1 VNEVDRLGY
10 PATGSGLG
18 SGAPPVVEHSRSLA
32 VAERGSGGE
41 SPPWFSAGGVGPT
54 LSPLVPVRR
63 LPRLVVILL
72 VAVVAVV
79 ALGIGRMTVPSGA
92 VPSSAS
98 PGVSSAMSPRWVP
111 SAPWAPQS
119 STGAANEPLDLPA
132 LAAAVNPAVVDINT
146 QLGISNGEGAGT
158 GIVLSPSG
166 EVLTNNHVISGATTI
181 TATDVGNGQTYPATV
196 VGYDPGHDIAVLQLR
211 GASGLATASIGDS
224 NGVAVGDHIAAIGN
238 AGGRG
243 GTPSVAVGTVS
254 ALNQAATVSNDF
266 TGGAEQLSGM
276 IQVAADVQ
284 PGDSGGPLVNA
295 AGQVIGIDTAGSVD
309 GRWQSG
315 GNIGLAVPINDALTV
330 SRQIWA
336 GTASATVH
344 IGATGILGILVDDS
358 DAQTTPGHR
367 GRIGH
372 RYGSAAAV
380 VAGVVPGS
388 PAAEAGL
395 VAGDTIV
402 SLDGTTVDSPT
413 TLTSLLTERHP
424 GDSMRVAWIDVSG
437 QQHSATVRLAS
448 GPPN

>member
-1 VNEVDRLGY
+1 MNEVDCLEY
-10 PATGSGLG
+10 PATGSSLG
-18 SGAPPVVEHSRSLA
+18 RGAPPGVEHSRSLA
-32 VAERGSGGE
+32 VAERGRGGE
-41 SPPWFSAGGVGPT
+41 LLPWFSVGGLGPT
-54 LSPLVPVRR
+54 PSPPVPARR
-63 LPRLVVILL
+63 PLRLMVILL
-72 VAVVAVV
+72 LAVVAVV
-79 ALGIGRMTVPSGA
+79 ALGVGRMTVPSGA

-98 PGVSSAMSPRWVP
+98 PGASPAMSPRWVP
-111 SAPWAPQS
+111 SAPWAPQT
-119 STGAANEPLDLPA
+119 STSASNESLDLPA
-132 LAAAVNPAVVDINT
+132 LAAAVDPAVVDINT
-146 QLGISNGEGAGT
+146 QLGISNGQGAGT

-196 VGYDPGHDIAVLQLR
+196 VGYDPSHDIAVLQLR

-224 NGVAVGDHIAAIGN
+224 NGVAIGDHIAAIGN

-243 GTPSVAVGTVS
+243 GTPSVAAGTVS

-295 AGQVIGIDTAGSVD
+295 AGQVIGIDTAGSVNA
-309 GRWQSG
+309 RWQSG

-330 SRQIWA
+330 SRQILA

-344 IGATGILGILVDDS
+344 IGATGILGILVGDS
-358 DAQTTPGHR
+358 DAQTAPGHR
-367 GRIGH
+367 GRIGQ

-395 VAGDTIV
+395 TAGDTIV
-402 SLDGTTVDSPT
+402 SLDGTTVDSPA
-413 TLTSLLTERHP
+413 TLTGMLTDHHP
-424 GDSMRVAWIDVSG
+424 GDSMRVAWMDVSG
-437 QQHSATVRLAS
+437 QQHTATVRLAS

>member
-1 VNEVDRLGY
+1 
-10 PATGSGLG
+10 
-18 SGAPPVVEHSRSLA
+18 
-32 VAERGSGGE
+32 
-41 SPPWFSAGGVGPT
+41 
-54 LSPLVPVRR
+54 
-63 LPRLVVILL
+63 
-72 VAVVAVV
+72 
-79 ALGIGRMTVPSGA
+79 
-92 VPSSAS
+92 
-98 PGVSSAMSPRWVP
+98 MSPRWVP
-111 SAPWAPQS
+111 SAPWAPQT
-119 STGAANEPLDLPA
+119 STSASNESLDLPA
-132 LAAAVNPAVVDINT
+132 LAAAVDPAVVDINT
-146 QLGISNGEGAGT
+146 QLGISNGQGAGT

-196 VGYDPGHDIAVLQLR
+196 VGYDPSHDIAVLQLR

-224 NGVAVGDHIAAIGN
+224 NGVAIGDHIAAIGN

-243 GTPSVAVGTVS
+243 GTPSVAAGTVS

-295 AGQVIGIDTAGSVD
+295 AGQVIGIDTAGSVNA
-309 GRWQSG
+309 RWQSG

-330 SRQIWA
+330 SRQILA

-344 IGATGILGILVDDS
+344 IGATGILGILVGDS
-358 DAQTTPGHR
+358 DAQTAPGHR
-367 GRIGH
+367 GRIGQ

-395 VAGDTIV
+395 TAGDTIV
-402 SLDGTTVDSPT
+402 SLDGTTVDSPA
-413 TLTSLLTERHP
+413 TLTGMLTDHHP
-424 GDSMRVAWIDVSG
+424 GDSMRVAWMDVPG
-437 QQHSATVRLAS
+437 QQHTATVRLAS